1 VIGALDVLKA
11 IAVAGPAAVPNGHND
26 QPPETTLTHKER
38 IKVENTPVAVSDA
51 TFQSDVI
58 DYSDTLPVVVD
69 FWAPW
74 CGPCRQVAPVL
85 DKLAKEFAGQIRIAK
100 VNVDENPMVSQSF
113 NIMSIPTIMMLK
125 EKTIVFS
132 QPGAL
137 PEPALRD
144 LFGQLVKLEIPK
156 DAAESEESPE
166 N

>member
-1 VIGALDVLKA
+1 MD
-11 IAVAGPAAVPNGHND
+11 
-26 QPPETTLTHKER
+26 T
-38 IKVENTPVAVSDA
+38 TPVNVSDG
-51 TFQSDVI
+51 TFQQDVI
-58 DYSDTLPVVVD
+58 DYSDTMPVVVD

-74 CGPCRQVAPVL
+74 CGPCRMVGPIL
-85 DKLAKEFAGQIRIAK
+85 DKLAKEFAGQVRIAK
-100 VNVDENPMVSQSF
+100 VNVDENPMVSQTF

-156 DAAESEESPE
+156 EAAEGEESPE